1 MTALEADFARI
12 LDGETTYAETL
23 DFLARSVERMG
34 DPEALAAGA
43 RAMRERMLR
52 VNAPDGAIDV
62 CGTGGDGAH
71 TLNISTAVAFV
82 VAGAGVPVAKHGN
95 RAASSKS
102 GAADVL
108 EALGV
113 KLTAD
118 VATLERCLRK
128 ANVAFLFA
136 QNHHPAL
143 RHVAAARREFGQRTI
158 FNLLGPLANPADVK
172 RQLVGVFAPEFVGP
186 VAHALNALG
195 CKRAE
200 IVHGAGGLDELS
212 FAAEGQDVVALV
224 DGGEVELLDID
235 ARDEARYFGVPTIST
250 DALRGGDAHENA
262 VALHALLESKAMDSP
277 YEHAVLHNAAVALF
291 VAGRVNDALAGW
303 RLALNALRGGAAK
316 QALDL
321 HIAITNEAS

>member
-12 LDGETTYAETL
+12 LDGETTQAETL

-34 DPEALAAGA
+34 DPEALTAGA
-43 RAMRERMLR
+43 RALRERMLR

-118 VATLERCLRK
+118 VAVLERCLQE
-128 ANVAFLFA
+128 ANIAFLFA

-158 FNLLGPLANPADVK
+158 FNLLGPLANPAGVK
-172 RQLVGVFAPEFVGP
+172 RQLVGVFAPEYVEP
-186 VAHALNALG
+186 VARALNALG
-195 CKRAE
+195 CTRAQV
-200 IVHGAGGLDELS
+200 VHGAGGLDELS
-212 FAAEGQDVVALV
+212 FAAEGQGAAALV
-224 DGGEVELLDID
+224 DKGDVELLDID
-235 ARDEARYFGVPTIST
+235 ARDEAEYYGVPVIPI
-250 DALRGGDAHENA
+250 DALRGGPAHENA
-262 VALHALLESKAMDSP
+262 AALRSLLESKAMHSP
-277 YEHAVLHNAAVALF
+277 YEHAVLHNTAVSLF
-291 VAGRVNDALAGW
+291 VAGRVDDALDGW
-303 RLALNALRGGAAK
+303 NLALNALRGGAAK
-316 QALDL
+316 QALDSL
-321 HIAITNEAS
+321 VAITRQAP

>member
-1 MTALEADFARI
+1 MSALDAAFARI
-12 LDGETTYAETL
+12 LDGAASHDEIME
-23 DFLARSVERMG
+23 FLARSIARMG

-52 VNAPDGAIDV
+52 VQAPGGAIDV

-95 RAASSKS
+95 RAMSSKS

-113 KLTAD
+113 KLTGDAP
-118 VATLERCLRK
+118 TLERALRE

-158 FNLLGPLANPADVK
+158 FNLLGPLSNPAGVK
-172 RQLVGVFAPEFVGP
+172 RQLVGVFASDFVEP
-186 VAHALNALG
+186 VARALHILG
-195 CKRAE
+195 SERAFV
-200 IVHGAGGLDELS
+200 VHGAGGVDE
-212 FAAEGQDVVALV
+212 FAANGPNFVATLSAQGVKVMPADTSGQVEEGLH
-224 DGGEVELLDID
+224 
-235 ARDEARYFGVPTIST
+235 
-250 DALRGGDAHENA
+250 GGDARANA
-262 VALHALLESKAMDSP
+262 HALRALLDGGGRAAYRQAVLANATIALQMAGFGPEGEERARASLES
-277 YEHAVLHNAAVALF
+277 
-291 VAGRVNDALAGW
+291 
-303 RLALNALRGGAAK
+303 GAAK
-316 QALDL
+316 LMLDTL
-321 HIAITNEAS
+321 IAITKDAP